1 MARLEYLING
11 EHFRT
16 QKALRERVQ
25 GIMNSYRYDEVVG
38 ENDEEFLRHLITRH
52 PDYEE
57 KAGVGVG
64 GFVVVRTEWNNRGLM
79 LVRIDGSE
87 IDISWLECLKA
98 TPHAQQAR
106 GCLRRAVKEQ
116 VIEHITKA
124 FAHGPVV
131 CEVTGDS
138 ISSPR
143 EADVDHGKPVF
154 DELAESF
161 IRDHGGLEA
170 FVIAPDNAAGFSVA
184 ELENAALVRDWQ
196 EYHRKH
202 ARLRV
207 VTKHANRSIL
217 QRKHATSE
225 GQLTRAIKQQEP
237 HVDRG

>member
-16 QKALRERVQ
+16 QKSLRERVQ
-25 GIMNSYRYDEVVG
+25 GIMNSYRYDEIVG
-38 ENDEEFLRHLITRH
+38 ESDEEFLRDLITRH

-64 GFVVVRTEWNNRGLM
+64 GFMVVRTEWNNRGLM
-79 LVRIDGSE
+79 LLRIDGSE

-98 TPHAQQAR
+98 TPHGQQVR
-106 GCLRRAVKEQ
+106 GCLRRAVKDQ
-116 VIEHITKA
+116 VIAHVTDA

-131 CEVTGDS
+131 CAVTGDS
-138 ISSPR
+138 IGSAR
-143 EADVDHGKPVF
+143 DADVDHHKPVF
-154 DELAESF
+154 EELAAGF
-161 IRDHGGLEA
+161 IQEHGGLEA

-184 ELENAALVRDWQ
+184 ELQDTALVNDWQ

-202 ARLRV
+202 AKLRV

-217 QRKHATSE
+217 RRKAPAE
-225 GQLTRAIKQQEP
+225 
-237 HVDRG
+237 

>member
-1 MARLEYLING
+1 M
-11 EHFRT
+11 
-16 QKALRERVQ
+16 
-25 GIMNSYRYDEVVG
+25 
-38 ENDEEFLRHLITRH
+38 RHLITRH

-87 IDISWLECLKA
+87 IDISWLECRKA
-98 TPHAQQAR
+98 TPHAQQVR

-116 VIEHITKA
+116 VIEHIAKA
-124 FAHGPVV
+124 FTHGPVV

-143 EADVDHGKPVF
+143 EADADHGKPVF
-154 DELAESF
+154 QELAESF

-170 FVIAPDNAAGFSVA
+170 FAIAPDNAAGFSVA

-196 EYHRKH
+196 EHHRKH

-207 VTKHANRSIL
+207 VTRTSIGAEDGAPDVRSIRR
-217 QRKHATSE
+217 RKCPKTPPSASSP
-225 GQLTRAIKQQEP
+225 RAGSSRMRSRLRPCAPVCQTLRVG
-237 HVDRG
+237 HLLSTVGRLGGVGFR